1 MQYIFR
7 KKCETQQYNGN
18 ASGITRA
25 VQLLPTECTTAQE
38 VKPTALD
45 SSLSLARSRY
55 LLARLHCVVCCF
67 HITSIPGTNAMW
79 QGSPILC
86 NSCYWLTGC
95 VFFYIRAFSDDQGR
109 TTDRNSVP
117 ARKLLSES
125 AWCCGLGLKG
135 KHSMLFTGYPE
146 LICSGGPEK
155 ITGALWEWRMLEA
168 ALCDFLGGK
177 SLLAEAVKS

>member
-7 KKCETQQYNGN
+7 KKCEAQQYNCN
-18 ASGITRA
+18 ASEITRA
-25 VQLLPTECTTAQE
+25 GQLLTTEGTTAQQ

-45 SSLSLARSRY
+45 SSLYLARSHY

-67 HITSIPGTNAMW
+67 HITSIPGTNAIW
-79 QGSPILC
+79 QGGPILC

-95 VFFYIRAFSDDQGR
+95 VFFYIQAFSDDQGC

-117 ARKLLSES
+117 DRKLLSES
-125 AWCCGLGLKG
+125 ARCCGLGLKG
-135 KHSMLFTGYPE
+135 KHSMLFAGDLE
-146 LICSGGPEK
+146 LICSGEPEK

-168 ALCDFLGGK
+168 ALCDFLGAK
-177 SLLAEAVKS
+177 SLLAEAVKC